1 MAEVKLYGTWFSP
14 FVYRVIWALKQ
25 KGVSYEYIEEDLD
38 NKSPLLLQYNP
49 LHKQIPVLVHGGKP
63 VCESMIIVEYID
75 QTWPQNPLL
84 PSDPY
89 ERAIA
94 RF

>member
-14 FVYRVIWALKQ
+14 FVYGDIWALKL
-25 KGVSYEYIEEDLD
+25 KGVSYKYIEEDLD

>member
-14 FVYRVIWALKQ
+14 FVYGDIWALKL

-49 LHKQIPVLVHGGKP
+49 CTSKSQYLFMAENQFVSL
-63 VCESMIIVEYID
+63 
-75 QTWPQNPLL
+75 
-84 PSDPY
+84 
-89 ERAIA
+89 
-94 RF
+94 